1 MPLVPYYAKKPGIW
15 QEGKWTKME
24 NFVHL
29 FSLGGDFV
37 AKSAPK
43 PGFEALYTHYISLR
57 QSLFFM
63 KYSTPE

>member
-1 MPLVPYYAKKPGIW
+1 
-15 QEGKWTKME
+15 ME